1 MSYRYVMTFSDL
13 EELLSNPAGIAIA
26 GMGLLVAFVVLAC
39 FVVMYV
45 FQSIGLYTIAKR
57 RGIANPGLAWVPV
70 AYSWILG
77 SVSDQYQYVVRGKVC
92 NRRKILLGLAIA
104 GFFLGQSGVL
114 FLANYTTV
122 LDAFDWDAFY
132 FGVGVGR
139 SAVATLA
146 GLVAAAL
153 AVYQYIS
160 LYDVYQSCNPQ
171 NSVVFLVLSVVFP
184 FLTPFF
190 LFADRN
196 QERGMPPRRDSVP
209 PEQGPQAPQWEA
221 KPSAEEPWRTPDQDH
236 PVEP

>member
-1 MSYRYVMTFSDL
+1 MNYRYEMTFSDL

-132 FGVGVGR
+132 FGVVWADLPLLHWR
-139 SAVATLA
+139 DWWRQPWRFTNISACTMCTSPAIPRTVWSFWCYLW
-146 GLVAAAL
+146 
-153 AVYQYIS
+153 
-160 LYDVYQSCNPQ
+160 C
-171 NSVVFLVLSVVFP
+171 FP
-184 FLTPFF
+184 F
-190 LFADRN
+190 
-196 QERGMPPRRDSVP
+196 
-209 PEQGPQAPQWEA
+209 
-221 KPSAEEPWRTPDQDH
+221 
-236 PVEP
+236 

>member
-1 MSYRYVMTFSDL
+1 MSYRYEMTFSDL
-13 EELLSNPAGIAIA
+13 EELLSSPVGMAVA
-26 GMGLLVAFVVLAC
+26 GMGLLAAFVVLAC

-77 SVSDQYQYVVRGKVC
+77 SISDQYQYVVRGKVH
-92 NRRKILLGLAIA
+92 NHRKILLGLAIA
-104 GFFLGQSGVL
+104 GFFLGRTGVL
-114 FLANYTTV
+114 FLANYTSV
-122 LDAFDWDAFY
+122 IEAFDWDFFY
-132 FGVGVGR
+132 VGIGIGH
-139 SAVATLA
+139 SAIATVA

-171 NSVVFLVLSVVFP
+171 NSVVFLVLSAVFP

-209 PEQGPQAPQWEA
+209 PVQEPQQPQWEA
-221 KPSAEEPWRTPDQDH
+221 KPHAEEPWQAPDQDH
-236 PVEP
+236 PVE

>member
-1 MSYRYVMTFSDL
+1 MS
-13 EELLSNPAGIAIA
+13 SNHRPVHHCQAAGD
-26 GMGLLVAFVVLAC
+26 C
-39 FVVMYV
+39 
-45 FQSIGLYTIAKR
+45 Q
-57 RGIANPGLAWVPV
+57 PWPC
-70 AYSWILG
+70 LG
-77 SVSDQYQYVVRGKVC
+77 AQWLFLDSGQRSDQYQYVVRGKVC

-160 LYDVYQSCNPQ
+160 LYDVYQSCQSPEQ
-171 NSVVFLVLSVVFP
+171 CGLSGVICGVSLFDSVFP
-184 FLTPFF
+184 VCRSESR
-190 LFADRN
+190 AWN
-196 QERGMPPRRDSVP
+196 AAPP
-209 PEQGPQAPQWEA
+209 GFCA
-221 KPSAEEPWRTPDQDH
+221 T
-236 PVEP
+236 

>member
-1 MSYRYVMTFSDL
+1 MSYRYEMTFSDL

-104 GFFLGQSGVL
+104 GFFLGQSGCCSWPIIPRFWMRL
-114 FLANYTTV
+114 I
-122 LDAFDWDAFY
+122 
-132 FGVGVGR
+132 G
-139 SAVATLA
+139 TLSIL
-146 GLVAAAL
+146 GWVWAAL
-153 AVYQYIS
+153 PLLRWRDWWRQPWRFTNIS
-160 LYDVYQSCNPQ
+160 ACTMCTSPAIPRTVWSFWCYLWCFPFDS
-171 NSVVFLVLSVVFP
+171 VFP
-184 FLTPFF
+184 VCRSESR
-190 LFADRN
+190 AWN
-196 QERGMPPRRDSVP
+196 AAPP
-209 PEQGPQAPQWEA
+209 GFCA
-221 KPSAEEPWRTPDQDH
+221 T
-236 PVEP
+236 

>member
-1 MSYRYVMTFSDL
+1 MNYRYEMTFSDL

-160 LYDVYQSCNPQ
+160 LYDVQSPEQCG
-171 NSVVFLVLSVVFP
+171 LSGVICGVSLFDSVFP
-184 FLTPFF
+184 VCRSESR
-190 LFADRN
+190 AWN
-196 QERGMPPRRDSVP
+196 AAPP
-209 PEQGPQAPQWEA
+209 GFCA
-221 KPSAEEPWRTPDQDH
+221 T
-236 PVEP
+236 